1 MEAVG
6 VAVKAQLLEELAQ
19 MFPDDLSL
27 YLPLGSCQAR
37 TEAYHNAVLYERYA
51 SLILDERP
59 DGFWRTASVH
69 DHADATRL
77 ATLVGRL
84 ERVMIDQRERQELR

>member
-1 MEAVG
+1 
-6 VAVKAQLLEELAQ
+6 
-19 MFPDDLSL
+19 MFPDDLSA
-27 YLPLGSCQAR
+27 YSQLGCDQAR
-37 TEAYHNAVLYERYA
+37 KEAYQNAILYERYA

-59 DGFWRTASVH
+59 RGFWRTMRVH

-84 ERVMIDQRERQELR
+84 EKVMIEQREA